1 MKKNLYLVQKP
12 VRLTCAW
19 VPTGDAKKPLVCVW
33 GTSATHSV
41 AAVTVNSEEVRMHL
55 CA

>member
-12 VRLTCAW
+12 VRLTCSW
-19 VPTGDAKKPLVCVW
+19 VVTGDDKKPLVCVW
-33 GTSATHSV
+33 GASAAASV
-41 AAVTVNSEEVRMHL
+41 AAVTVSSEEVRMHL